1 MKWIENLFRKLGFFF
16 FRVFLRNKHVQLPL
30 DTSKIRK
37 ILLLRY
43 DVLGDMIVTTPL
55 FNVLKNKLPNVE
67 IHVLGSKRNVGLLAF
82 DNRISKVLC
91 YEKTVSSL
99 LKIRKEALAE
109 KYDCILPLV
118 FNKSTNAGLWAN
130 WMGGRKAVKIGW
142 TNSWRREL
150 YKSLYNA
157 QIPSIEAPG
166 DKMTMSQ
173 IIVYFACKCF
183 GWKYSNDLVKLSIVL
198 ASKHELFAHEY
209 YSQFRNNKTVLI
221 NISAGK
227 VSREMPV
234 DTLSMLIKSLTDKY
248 PLCVVLL
255 NATKQD
261 SDKALHLESQF
272 QGRVQ
277 VLPYSSDVLNFCA
290 LVKLCSVVISP
301 DTAIIHIAS
310 TFDIPVVG
318 LYKNSE
324 HHCKEW
330 GPQHDKAILVHPD
343 EEAGEVRTIKHD
355 KIFSAFEELNNR
367 FTFI

>member
-1 MKWIENLFRKLGFFF
+1 M
-16 FRVFLRNKHVQLPL
+16 QLPL
-30 DTSKIRK
+30 NASKFKK

-55 FNVLKNKLPNVE
+55 FNVLKSKLPNVE
-67 IHVLGSKRNVGLLAF
+67 IHVLGTTRNVGLLSY

-99 LKIRKEALAE
+99 MKIRREAKAE
-109 KYDCILPLV
+109 GYDCILPLV

-130 WMGGRKAVKIGW
+130 WMGGSKTVKIGW

-173 IIVYFACKCF
+173 IIVYFACKSF
-183 GWKYSNDLVKLSIVL
+183 GWKYSSDLVKLSIVL
-198 ASKHELFAHEY
+198 APKHEQFAHEY
-209 YSQFRNNKTVLI
+209 YYQFKEHKTVLI
-221 NISAGK
+221 NVSAGK

-234 DTLSMLIKSLTDKY
+234 DTVSTLIKLLTDTY
-248 PLCVVLL
+248 PHCVVLL

-261 SDKALHLESQF
+261 TDKAKHLESQF
-272 QGRVQ
+272 PGKVQ
-277 VLPYSSDVLNFCA
+277 ILPYSPDVLNFCA
-290 LVKLCSVVISP
+290 LVKLCNVVISP

-330 GPQHDKAILVHPD
+330 GPQHSKAILVHPD
-343 EEAGEVRTIKHD
+343 EETGEVRTIQHD
-355 KIFSAFEELNNR
+355 KIFSAFQELNNR